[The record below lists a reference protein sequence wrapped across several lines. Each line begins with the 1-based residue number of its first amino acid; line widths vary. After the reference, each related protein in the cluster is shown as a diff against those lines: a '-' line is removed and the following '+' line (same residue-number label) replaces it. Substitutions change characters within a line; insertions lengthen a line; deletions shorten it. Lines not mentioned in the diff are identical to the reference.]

1 MPLSLLYHTLD
12 TRKPSVRSALNS
24 FHLFMRGFV
33 FFPEGFSDFLL
44 SQEIFTLWHLATVKG
59 SCNISFQIHVGS
71 IITYTLKASISH
83 FLPSQENA
91 NVVPSVHHESQVE
104 MVCIFSLVFSTKQ
117 LVLKNN
123 MHICKHIEATC
134 YILHIPSSHYENA
147 LLCYGYLV
155 GCVS

>member
-1 MPLSLLYHTLD
+1 
-12 TRKPSVRSALNS
+12 
-24 FHLFMRGFV
+24 MRGFV

-44 SQEIFTLWHLATVKG
+44 SQEIFTLWHLATVKR

-104 MVCIFSLVFSTKQ
+104 MVCIFSLVSSTKQ
-117 LVLKNN
+117 LVLKKT
-123 MHICKHIEATC
+123 ICIYANTLRRPVTFYTYQAHTMKM
-134 YILHIPSSHYENA
+134 
-147 LLCYGYLV
+147 LCYVMGAW
-155 GCVS
+155 